1 MHIDAVALSH
11 LLAYRCEVVYVSG
24 CETMEYRGGEVRHVS
39 GSNYGINVD
48 PFVEKKTV
56 SESTSKERKL

>member
-24 CETMEYRGGEVRHVS
+24 GETMEYRGEKFDMPVRA
-39 GSNYGINVD
+39 I
-48 PFVEKKTV
+48 TV
-56 SESTSKERKL
+56 